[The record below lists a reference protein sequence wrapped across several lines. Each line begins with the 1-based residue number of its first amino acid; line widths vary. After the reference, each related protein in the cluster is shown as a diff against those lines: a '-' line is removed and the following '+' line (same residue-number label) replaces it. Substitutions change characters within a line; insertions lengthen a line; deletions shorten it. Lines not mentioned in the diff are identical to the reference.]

1 MAKMNLTSLDVL
13 TDEVFGKRGTPK
25 RDAMEKR
32 LQEEV
37 NAYFVGEAIRKMRQA
52 QNLTQEELGKRIG
65 VQKAQISR
73 LEKGKSVITLPTM
86 SRIFQALGVSTA
98 TLDLGAGGKV
108 ALW

>member
-37 NAYFVGEAIRKMRQA
+37 SAYLSHKLATSKM
-52 QNLTQEELGKRIG
+52 
-65 VQKAQISR
+65 
-73 LEKGKSVITLPTM
+73 KG
-86 SRIFQALGVSTA
+86 
-98 TLDLGAGGKV
+98 GG
-108 ALW
+108 